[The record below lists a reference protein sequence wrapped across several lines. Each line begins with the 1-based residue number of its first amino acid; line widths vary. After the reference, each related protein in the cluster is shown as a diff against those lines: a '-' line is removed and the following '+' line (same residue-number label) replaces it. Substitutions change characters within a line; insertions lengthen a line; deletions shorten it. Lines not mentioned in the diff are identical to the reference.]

1 MSQVTLKVNDREISC
16 EKGTY
21 ILQLCRELGIEVP
34 TMCQND
40 ALTPGGHCRLCLI
53 ELREGDWSK
62 VVTSCLFPAKE
73 GQTFYTD
80 TPKVQATRKTIIE
93 LMLARAPKAPAVQAL
108 AEKYIG
114 SQTTPYE
121 IENDTEK
128 CILCGQC
135 VEACEEVVGVSAIGV
150 SSRGIFKKVTTPFD
164 AESDT
169 CIGCGAC
176 AFVCPTDAIPMTETK
191 GVRRIWDRDFELVT
205 TSRPGSSPVPKAQ
218 IEWMQ
223 KEFKVDPKIF
233 K

>member
-1 MSQVTLKVNDREISC
+1 MSQVTLKINDREITC

-21 ILQLCRELGIEVP
+21 ILSLCRQLGIDVP
-34 TMCQND
+34 TMCHND
-40 ALTPGGHCRLCLI
+40 ALTPGGHCRLCLV

-80 TPKVQATRKTIIE
+80 TPKVVATRKTIIE
-93 LMLARAPKAPAVQAL
+93 LMLARAPQAEAVKAL
-108 AEKYIG
+108 AVKYIG
-114 SQTTPYE
+114 RAETPYV

-128 CILCGQC
+128 CILCGLC

-150 SSRGIFKKVTTPFD
+150 SSRGIFKKVSTPFEV
-164 AESDT
+164 ESDA

-176 AFVCPTDAIPMTETK
+176 AFVCPTEAIDVTEID
-191 GVRRIWDRDFELVT
+191 GVRRIWGRDFELVQP
-205 TSRPGSSPVPKAQ
+205 SRVGSPPVPKAQ
-218 IEWMQ
+218 IEWM
-223 KEFKVDPKIF
+223 KENFKVDPSFF

>member
-1 MSQVTLKVNDREISC
+1 MSQVTLRINDREISC
-16 EKGTY
+16 DKGTY
-21 ILQLCRELGIEVP
+21 ILELCRKLGIKVP

-40 ALTPGGHCRLCLI
+40 ELTPGGHCRLCLI

-93 LMLARAPKAPAVQAL
+93 LMLARAPKSPEVQAL
-108 AEKYIG
+108 AETYIG
-114 SQTTPYE
+114 SVATPYASE
-121 IENDTEK
+121 DDAEK

-135 VEACEEVVGVSAIGV
+135 VAACEEVVGVSAIGV

-164 AESDT
+164 SESDT

-176 AFVCPTDAIPMTETK
+176 AFVCPTDAIPMTETE
-191 GVRRIWDRDFELVT
+191 GVRRIWGRDFEMVKP
-205 TSRPGSSPVPKAQ
+205 SRPGSPALPKAQ

-223 KEFKVDPKIF
+223 KNFKVDPSVF
-233 K
+233 E